1 MHAEADNVVGEVISS
16 CDALEL
22 IVHVRVLFL
31 LRGQLKGHCLSYEA
45 ETEDAT
51 ADEKHKRACPGHTV
65 DTGFCSALTTEEGRR
80 AADTAHTFA
89 FGRVQEHQC
98 DYSHR
103 EQRRKYQ

>member
-1 MHAEADNVVGEVISS
+1 MHAEADNVVGEVVSS
-16 CDALEL
+16 CDTLEL

-51 ADEKHKRACPGHTV
+51 ADEEHKSACPCYAV
-65 DTGFCSALTTEEGRR
+65 DTGFCSALPAEKGRS
-80 AADTAHTFA
+80 AANTAHPLA
-89 FGRVQEHQC
+89 LGRVQQHER

-103 EQRRKYQ
+103 EQCRQYQ